1 MSWLCSCELDFSTGV
16 SWRIVSAFGGSEEQR
31 EKTKINQLFLDKLI
45 APFDSVGHTWAA
57 SSRDFVQLGID
68 VRQPNAAINV

>member
-16 SWRIVSAFGGSEEQR
+16 SWRIVCVASLKSSERNQ
-31 EKTKINQLFLDKLI
+31 KINQLSLDKLI